1 MKAPPQNLR
10 RHIQG
15 TAKPRVCADPEAA
28 GIPKKASSPEVE
40 ASSVEAGSIPTKVP
54 PGVGFQICTADRQRL

>member
-40 ASSVEAGSIPTKVP
+40 ASSVEAGSIANC
-54 PGVGFQICTADRQRL
+54 F